1 MPKYV
6 IVAHMPNGELKE
18 LEEFDSLDNA
28 SKKLK
33 EYKDNTND
41 QRIWYV
47 IRKTS
52 Q

>member
-18 LEEFDSLDNA
+18 LEEFDSLDSA

-33 EYKDNTND
+33 EYKDNTDD

-47 IRKTS
+47 IRKVS